1 LLPQAT
7 KRRNIEPRSIG
18 ICDDGVSPG
27 RQTTMPERRSNDGPE
42 QPPPS
47 PLHRSRGADLG
58 RAVGI
63 GVATCLFYTALVL
76 GLTWPLA
83 TKISSELPMTA
94 PACRFDSSL
103 VAWALAHQ
111 TQALTSE
118 PSRFLDAGIYHPAPN
133 ALLYGE
139 AAFGG
144 LPFFGPPF
152 LSTGNPTLAINL
164 TFLVGV
170 ILTAAAIHAVLWSW
184 TGSTLASFLGAWTF
198 LMTRWTLWSWVPCAP
213 NYALLPYF
221 PLIILLAARPVANRF
236 RSFGLGL
243 LVFLQGATSVYLASA
258 MLAPLGLIGLGRW
271 LRGGLRRESSRLL
284 LTTLVSA
291 LALGG
296 LYSLHSLV
304 RIENPDL
311 PQQSIWAA
319 RAQTTTIPQ
328 GIFQPIRPTA
338 LPLSALSV
346 IALGMLSRVLIRSR
360 GTEDRRGEAWL
371 HATLW
376 FALGLFLSLG
386 PRVRID
392 GAVFGVPPPFSFV
405 LEPLYEVIRVPQRL
419 GIGSLMGASLLVGLA
434 FCELLRPAWKYGKY
448 IAPAL
453 ALIFAG
459 AMYAEYRQGPILDV
473 RPRAAP
479 LPRSYPLQAVVDGSS
494 SIVQIIRG
502 LGGPLIELP
511 IPTAHGN
518 LPRSTAQAQAM
529 YRAIHHQKPLL
540 LGYSGYWPRGYLQ
553 TVELARRLPEASALQ
568 TLRSEKGLETILVH
582 VGDLGPQDR
591 AQWEELVQQGGNDQL
606 RLLAF
611 DPTGDA
617 LFAVRDAAE
626 DS

>member
-1 LLPQAT
+1 MVRFGEWMQ
-7 KRRNIEPRSIG
+7 
-18 ICDDGVSPG
+18 
-27 RQTTMPERRSNDGPE
+27 MPEPPAENGNFSLESPPARRS
-42 QPPPS
+42 
-47 PLHRSRGADLG
+47 L
-58 RAVGI
+58 VGFCAW
-63 GVATCLFYTALVL
+63 GLVALLAYTGLVA

-83 TKISSELPMTA
+83 ANLSRQLPGTA
-94 PACRFDSSL
+94 PACEFDSKL
-103 VAWALAHQ
+103 VTWALAHE
-111 TQALTSE
+111 TRTILAE
-118 PSRFLDAGIYHPAPN
+118 PSRFLHAGIYHPTPN
-133 ALLYGE
+133 GLLYGE

-144 LPFFGPPF
+144 LMVFGPTF
-152 LSTGNPTLAINL
+152 WLTGNPTLSINL
-164 TFLVGV
+164 VFLLGI
-170 ILTAAAIHAVLWSW
+170 ILTATSIHGVLWTW
-184 TGSTLASFLGAWTF
+184 TGSTVASFLGAWTF

-213 NYALLPYF
+213 NYGFLPYF
-221 PLIILLAARPVANRF
+221 PLIILMASRPVAGHLR
-236 RSFGLGL
+236 RLCLGL
-243 LVFLQGATSVYLASA
+243 LVFLQGLSSVYVASA
-258 MLAPLGLIGLGRW
+258 LLPPLGLLGLGRW
-271 LRGGLRRESSRLL
+271 LRGGLRRESSGLLITAALSSLL
-284 LTTLVSA
+284 LAGVYA
-291 LALGG
+291 L
-296 LYSLHSLV
+296 YMLV
-304 RIENPDL
+304 RIANPDL

-360 GTEDRRGEAWL
+360 RTEDRRGEAWL

-453 ALIFAG
+453 ALTFAG

-479 LPRSYPLQAVVDGSS
+479 LPRSYPLQAAVDGSS
-494 SIVQIIRG
+494 SMVQIIRG

-553 TVELARRLPEASALQ
+553 TVELARRLPEASALD
-568 TLRSEKGLETILVH
+568 TLRREKGLETILVH

-617 LFAVRDAAE
+617 LFAVRDAEE